1 MKYNY
6 SNYQI
11 DINIIIIVALLTVF
25 RPYLSASHPQKD
37 EPNII
42 PTKTTCNSTE
52 LITIVTILT
61 NKPVTWAISESLKST
76 NLSASK
82 CLHVISSVML

>member
-52 LITIVTILT
+52 LITYNSYHTDEQTSYLGHLR
-61 NKPVTWAISESLKST
+61 ELKI
-76 NLSASK
+76 N
-82 CLHVISSVML
+82 